1 MRRRRRKKTAT
12 MQMQISATQPTT
24 APMIAGVLLGR
35 SEEGVGEVEA
45 VLRVPVPVAEVAVVV
60 ELG

>member
-1 MRRRRRKKTAT
+1 M
-12 MQMQISATQPTT
+12 
-24 APMIAGVLLGR
+24 GR